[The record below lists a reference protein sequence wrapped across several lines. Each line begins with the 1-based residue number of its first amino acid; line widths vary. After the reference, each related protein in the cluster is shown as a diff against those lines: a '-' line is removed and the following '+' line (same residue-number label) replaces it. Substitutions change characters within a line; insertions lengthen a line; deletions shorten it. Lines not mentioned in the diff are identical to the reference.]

1 MEPINYLELLLV
13 EDNPADAELAIR
25 ALHKKY
31 PHHTITHAHDGQEAL
46 DFVLGLT
53 TKPEKAVK
61 LPGLIFLDLKL
72 PKINGLQVLEKI
84 KQNEETRAIPVI
96 VLSSSKETGDIKK
109 AYQMGA
115 NSFVVKPV
123 SFEDYEQTLDNLA
136 HYWLTLNQSPIK

>member
-1 MEPINYLELLLV
+1 L
-13 EDNPADAELAIR
+13 
-25 ALHKKY
+25 
-31 PHHTITHAHDGQEAL
+31 
-46 DFVLGLT
+46 VLGPGA
-53 TKPEKAVK
+53 KPEKTIQ

-84 KQNEETRAIPVI
+84 KQNEHTRSIPVI

-109 AYQMGA
+109 AYLMGA